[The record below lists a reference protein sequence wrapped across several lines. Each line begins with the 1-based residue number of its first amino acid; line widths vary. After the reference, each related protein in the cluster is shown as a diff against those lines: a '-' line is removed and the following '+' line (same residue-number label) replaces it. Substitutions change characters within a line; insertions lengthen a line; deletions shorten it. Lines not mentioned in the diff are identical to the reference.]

1 MTDLSVMSVSFE
13 TFLRLVSHWRLWL
26 SAWCFILMQAWAE
39 MAMLKV
45 HVAKSFNCLV
55 LWPLFLFADAFPFAC
70 CQRKKIAW
78 HMTMTKPN
86 WCQSNNETK
95 VEISL
100 NLSQLLIVDE
110 ALAKLS
116 DPNHIHSSSSHF
128 LSFTDG
134 KNSSQCDLILANS
147 SNKKTKQEVKNVV
160 RLHTLQ
166 VQRAR
171 ESDLSWNGDLKV
183 VVFRKKAFAAS

>member
-1 MTDLSVMSVSFE
+1 MTYLSVMSVSFE

-78 HMTMTKPN
+78 PMTMTKSN

-116 DPNHIHSSSSHF
+116 DPNHISWA
-128 LSFTDG
+128 
-134 KNSSQCDLILANS
+134 SQTERIPANVIWFWPIHPIEKQ
-147 SNKKTKQEVKNVV
+147 NKRWKM
-160 RLHTLQ
+160 
-166 VQRAR
+166 
-171 ESDLSWNGDLKV
+171 
-183 VVFRKKAFAAS
+183 